1 MNKTNIYI
9 VGAGTYGPVIY
20 ELTEMLGFN
29 VKSIYDDDEAKVGLR
44 IINASVIGS
53 LSLSKLNIK
62 EKNFAVAIGNNF
74 IRRRFCDNIEKL
86 GGHLPTLIHPRA
98 EKSPYAKIGKG
109 CFIHA
114 MTYIWTNVSVGD
126 FCIISPKVI
135 VSHDTN
141 IESGCFVSYGANV
154 GSGISIGENS
164 FIGPGATI
172 MTGVKRIGNNS
183 IIGAGSTV
191 IKDVDDNSVVVG
203 VPGKKIK
210 KNIIDI

>member
-154 GSGISIGENS
+154 GSGISIGENNAS
-164 FIGPGATI
+164 QETQLAILEGQLQIQEEIATKQAQIIEIPQGPTATALAEEI
-172 MTGVKRIGNNS
+172 EILL
-183 IIGAGSTV
+183 ST
-191 IKDVDDNSVVVG
+191 
-203 VPGKKIK
+203 
-210 KNIIDI
+210 